1 MAEST
6 DHQKKSTSQ
15 VRQRRARVWVLGAIV
30 VVLLGLIAAQGLF
43 NLWAFVPVETGS
55 DTLLLYAISTLNF
68 GAFFVFS
75 FILLR
80 TLVRLRRERHARQA
94 GSRIQTR
101 LLAYF
106 IGLSLLPITALS
118 LIHI

>member
-6 DHQKKSTSQ
+6 EHQLESTSHS
-15 VRQRRARVWVLGAIV
+15 RPRRARAWVLGAIV

-68 GAFFVFS
+68 VAFFVFS

-80 TLVRLRRERHARQA
+80 TLVRRPP
-94 GSRIQTR
+94 T
-101 LLAYF
+101 
-106 IGLSLLPITALS
+106 
-118 LIHI
+118 